1 MASMRK
7 YPKITLKHPLES
19 YQPRLSN
26 FIWLMLEVKNLKPH
40 DLHMWQVMD
49 SVAFQDTETALQTT
63 LLNEEAQGKPAASM
77 KK

>member
-1 MASMRK
+1 MASKRK
-7 YPKITLKHPLES
+7 YPKITLKHPIES
-19 YQPRLSN
+19 YQPRLSQ
-26 FIWLMLEVKNLKPH
+26 FIWLMLEVKNLKPY

-63 LLNEEAQGKPAASM
+63 LLNEEMCSKRAAAM